1 MKTTLS
7 DGEQI
12 AMATL
17 AAAATAAVNSADG
30 YFNLW
35 LDLCAKLQQNKLES
49 VARIKATRK
58 KRR

>member
-7 DGEQI
+7 GAEI
-12 AMATL
+12 VAMATL

-49 VARIKATRK
+49 VARIKAVK

>member
-1 MKTTLS
+1 MKTTLT
-7 DGEQI
+7 DGEMV
-12 AMATL
+12 AMAVL

-30 YFNLW
+30 YLNLW

-49 VARIKATRK
+49 VARIKAAK